1 MGKTPGGSG
10 GEEGESDEGAGSM
23 RSTHGVEA
31 QRTAVGKRR
40 AWQEHVAEALPWVLS
55 TNSMGSL
62 PAADAGAA
70 RAAGSEDEAAGHAR
84 PADEPTPER
93 GAQAKRAR
101 GGSGAGM
108 SMACQQPTAN
118 SWGSPPATGV
128 GSMSCEPEGG
138 AWSMSTGE
146 VHGAPAP
153 GSTTGEGPRQS
164 LQSMACQQPTAN
176 SWGSLPAT
184 GLGSSETQGG
194 AWSKSAGEAHG
205 ECISVLNKTTSPQA
219 GP

>member
-1 MGKTPGGSG
+1 MESSTRGDVAPGLAPDNGKTPADEVAEAGEVHSAHALGSTTTPHSKREKAALQLVATNSMGSAANSMGKTPGGSG

-23 RSTHGVEA
+23 RSTRGVEA

-101 GGSGAGM
+101 GGSGEGDAGI
-108 SMACQQPTAN
+108 
-118 SWGSPPATGV
+118 
-128 GSMSCEPEGG
+128 EG
-138 AWSMSTGE
+138 A
-146 VHGAPAP
+146 
-153 GSTTGEGPRQS
+153 
-164 LQSMACQQPTAN
+164 
-176 SWGSLPAT
+176 
-184 GLGSSETQGG
+184 
-194 AWSKSAGEAHG
+194 
-205 ECISVLNKTTSPQA
+205 
-219 GP
+219 